1 VRLSG
6 DEEAALPGLLLL
18 PRQEGVPDLLFLFFS
33 TYKPSDKY
41 DQFSAFITFGGY
53 TVVTGIEPVFF

>member
-18 PRQEGVPDLLFLFFS
+18 PRQEGVPDIHFLFFF
-33 TYKPSDKY
+33 TFKPSDKF
-41 DQFSAFITFGGY
+41 DQF
-53 TVVTGIEPVFF
+53 

>member
-18 PRQEGVPDLLFLFFS
+18 PRQEGVPNILFLFFS
-33 TYKPSDKY
+33 PLNQATNMIDFNIYYFWRIK
-41 DQFSAFITFGGY
+41 
-53 TVVTGIEPVFF
+53 